1 MSKPSTIQVI
11 KSVLSAVIGVQSSEN
26 RERDFQQGSLKSYII
41 VGAAFVVLFVLSLI
55 FLVSVI
61 L

>member
-41 VGAAFVVLFVLSLI
+41 VGVAFIVIFVISLI
-55 FLVSVI
+55 FLVSII